1 MLLSL
6 DLYRMFLCNNCRHT
20 YDKISILKM
29 LSPIYYCVLEFVAAL
44 NRLTS
49 YKMYKD
55 MLLLLFFS
63 GKIIHK

>member
-1 MLLSL
+1 
-6 DLYRMFLCNNCRHT
+6 
-20 YDKISILKM
+20 M